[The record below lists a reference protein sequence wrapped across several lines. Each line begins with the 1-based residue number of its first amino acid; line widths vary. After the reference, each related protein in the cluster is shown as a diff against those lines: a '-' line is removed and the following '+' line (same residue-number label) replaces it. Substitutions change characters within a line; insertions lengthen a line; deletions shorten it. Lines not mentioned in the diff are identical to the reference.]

1 MKIFFDEN
9 ISLVDYKYMFNK
21 EYQDYINV
29 LLPTLISL
37 EQYDKG
43 AINLKDKSKEK
54 YKIHLEL
61 FQELINKTKTSLT
74 ESGEKINFF
83 GIDNN
88 NGLKNVIDTLYSTYD
103 NIELYPFFEDKAS
116 NLLYLITKDRPFV
129 DGNKRI
135 GTLLYRFYCILNGYD
150 VVINPQLPLFVAES
164 NPKDKDLII
173 DLIISS
179 LQQSKKSN

>member
-29 LLPTLISL
+29 LLPTLLSL

-61 FQELINKTKTSLT
+61 FQELINKTKTSLA
-74 ESGEKINFF
+74 ESGENFF
-83 GIDNN
+83 
-88 NGLKNVIDTLYSTYD
+88 L
-103 NIELYPFFEDKAS
+103 E
-116 NLLYLITKDRPFV
+116 
-129 DGNKRI
+129 
-135 GTLLYRFYCILNGYD
+135 
-150 VVINPQLPLFVAES
+150 
-164 NPKDKDLII
+164 
-173 DLIISS
+173 
-179 LQQSKKSN
+179 